1 MSPESTI
8 DTLQFYNFK
17 ECLARR
23 ILTSPEYD
31 VSMTSEDATQLDEFT
46 LYLASEVWPVLPV
59 AIRDAS
65 RETREEVPDISSLDL
80 DTIPIPT
87 SFADTLVSYGIT
99 SDWDSALLFLR
110 KSLKDYLRVACAPM
124 APWKS
129 TRTKE
134 CEICERD
141 VPLTYHHLIP
151 RSTHEK
157 VLRKGWHDKSMINSV
172 AWLCRYVSFDSGN
185 TVSDRQRRQCHS
197 TVHHVTTNED
207 LAMHYYTVELLL
219 QRDDIIKWKS
229 YASRQQFRT
238 RHASINVKSRPVR
251 RKCVYK
257 WQA

>member
-1 MSPESTI
+1 MAPESTI

-23 ILTSPEYD
+23 ILTSPDYD
-31 VSMTSEDATQLDEFT
+31 IVMTPEDATQLDEFT
-46 LYLASEVWPVLPV
+46 LYLANEVWPVLPV

-65 RETREEVPDISSLDL
+65 RETREEVPNISSLDF

-99 SDWDSALLFLR
+99 SDPDAALVFLR
-110 KSLKDYLRVACAPM
+110 NSLKDYLRVACAPVV
-124 APWKS
+124 PWKS
-129 TRTKE
+129 TRTEE
-134 CEICERD
+134 CEICERE

-172 AWLCRYVSFDSGN
+172 AWLCR
-185 TVSDRQRRQCHS
+185 QCHS
-197 TVHHVTTNED
+197 TVHHVTTNEH